1 MSRRGALAA
10 ARAALTTLA
19 TLAALAACQGK
30 REEPPPG
37 SAPSPATATAAA
49 PGAAASATAD
59 PAAAADWAERCEAA
73 LADAPGLKPVPRLQ
87 AVLDHCQPCGD
98 WAPLLRWNV
107 PTADGGPKT
116 AEIEAAMD
124 ACRAYCK
131 PAARAAFLGTLEA
144 ARGKHAPRPWRAL
157 GEACGEEVSAKPDAR
172 YLSAPYFALD
182 RIARAGATHPRLGPL
197 LAAIELPLPP
207 LSITGGAF
215 VLPAAPAIVPDAG
228 PVHVTVT
235 MAEIT
240 VGALPRARLG
250 ASGVT
255 VLAGDAPY
263 PGTPVPIT
271 ALGAA
276 LARLSP
282 GPDARIAVIAPK
294 AMPARRL
301 LDVVAAAGAHP
312 LVLAAAAGGPE
323 GWSLPGVVPIALSA
337 KRAPGAMW
345 IGLGDSP
352 DAALR
357 NVEGTPGAE
366 LRAPPAI
373 IVTENAT
380 VESLAQL
387 LGALAERG
395 VLAASLARTR
405 P

>member
-1 MSRRGALAA
+1 MSRRVALAA
-10 ARAALTTLA
+10 MLAALA
-19 TLAALAACQGK
+19 TLAALAACQAK
-30 REEPPPG
+30 RKEPPPS
-37 SAPSPATATAAA
+37 SAQPPA
-49 PGAAASATAD
+49 PGATAD
-59 PAAAADWAERCEAA
+59 PATDPAAPPAAPDDWAERCESA
-73 LADAPGLKPVPRLQ
+73 LADAPGVAPVHRLQ
-87 AVLDHCQPCGD
+87 AVLDNCQPCGD
-98 WAPLLRWNV
+98 WAPLLRWNA
-107 PTADGGPKT
+107 PAADGGPTT
-116 AEIEAAMD
+116 AAIEAAMD

-144 ARGKHAPRPWRAL
+144 ARGKHAPRPWREL
-157 GEACGEEVSAKPDAR
+157 GAACGEEVSAKPDPR

-182 RIARAGATHPRLGPL
+182 RIARAAAGHPRLGPL
-197 LAAIELPLPP
+197 LAVLELPLPP
-207 LSITGGAF
+207 LSITGSAF
-215 VLPAAPAIVPDAG
+215 VLPASPVIVPDAG

-240 VGALPRARLG
+240 VGALPRAKLG

-263 PGTPVPIT
+263 PGTPVPIA
-271 ALGAA
+271 ALGAT

-301 LDVVAAAGAHP
+301 ADVIAAAGAHP

-337 KRAPGAMW
+337 KRAPRALRLE
-345 IGLGDSP
+345 LGDSA

-357 NVEGTPGAE
+357 ALEDAPAE
-366 LRAPPAI
+366 QLAAPPAI
-373 IVTENAT
+373 LVTDKAT
-380 VESLAQL
+380 IEGLAQL
-387 LGALAERG
+387 LGALADRG
-395 VLAASLARTR
+395 VVAASLARTR